1 MVYIV
6 SEHQSGACV
15 QPLQI
20 KAEFTVFISNRQKMK
35 EIMNKRDKWESFFL
49 RNRKKCVILP
59 RKTPK
64 SI

>member
-35 EIMNKRDKWESFFL
+35 EIMNKRDKWESFF
-49 RNRKKCVILP
+49 CEIE
-59 RKTPK
+59 K
-64 SI
+64 SV